1 MLSVVPGRAGSDHRR
16 RESNGTQHP
25 GMWTEHL
32 LGVKGE
38 HVLEQLCV
46 SPSNTHPSIWEKS
59 HHCLCSLISFVCPLF
74 ASDIPTALLNIFLV
88 QRATVS
94 GEALFSFAFSF

>member
-1 MLSVVPGRAGSDHRR
+1 MDGEEMPRALTGRGAPVRAALC
-16 RESNGTQHP
+16 ESFQHP
-25 GMWTEHL
+25 SQHL
-32 LGVKGE
+32 GE
-38 HVLEQLCV
+38 V
-46 SPSNTHPSIWEKS
+46 SPLPVFPHFLRVPS
-59 HHCLCSLISFVCPLF
+59 L